1 MERWINNFSDVFW
14 QQGGIP
20 KSSILIGFSIINHPF
35 CSNKLGPGNLQVPG
49 VMNARQ
55 PPCLEGAWI
64 RPDGICTPN
73 CQEGYAPNHASF
85 TCSLE
90 GPWIFCRIFLG
101 SSCYVVLLAI
111 DGMLMVIVFV
121 LSWHFSLSSFGK
133 LWLLFFDDSQRFWVL
148 CLSAPCFEVHQMVPI
163 CCHWAI
169 PALQFGWMK
178 LQWMSLATDQ
188 RITNL
193 PPLPQHLIL
202 GFWWGGQSSLFS
214 SPRKNSGRRRSTEEP
229 EMVVVSKLTPKLLVG
244 NTRYDYIN
252 MWFD

>member
-1 MERWINNFSDVFW
+1 MNQQFLVVFGNKWIEKNFAA
-14 QQGGIP
+14 QI
-20 KSSILIGFSIINHPF
+20 HPA
-35 CSNKLGPGNLQVPG
+35 SQVPG

-85 TCSLE
+85 TCSLLWKS
-90 GPWIFCRIFLG
+90 GFVASKGQFVLFAKIFVNRIF
-101 SSCYVVLLAI
+101 
-111 DGMLMVIVFV
+111 FV
-121 LSWHFSLSSFGK
+121 SSWHFNSRTFGE
-133 LWLLFFDDSQRFWVL
+133 LRLLFLTTPRGLRSCV
-148 CLSAPCFEVHQMVPI
+148 LSAPFFVQVHQMVPI

-169 PALQFGWMK
+169 PALLFGWMK

-202 GFWWGGQSSLFS
+202 GFCEVAKAQRFFFQEQTFYFW
-214 SPRKNSGRRRSTEEP
+214 KVEKYRRT
-229 EMVVVSKLTPKLLVG
+229 
-244 NTRYDYIN
+244 
-252 MWFD
+252 

>member
-1 MERWINNFSDVFW
+1 MLEPRQPRRCQVWWMLDNLPALKVLGFVLMEFV
-14 QQGGIP
+14 
-20 KSSILIGFSIINHPF
+20 HPTAR
-35 CSNKLGPGNLQVPG
+35 KAMHQIMPVLLVAWKGPG
-49 VMNARQ
+49 
-55 PPCLEGAWI
+55 
-64 RPDGICTPN
+64 
-73 CQEGYAPNHASF
+73 
-85 TCSLE
+85 
-90 GPWIFCRIFLG
+90 IFFGSIFLG
-101 SSCYVVLLAI
+101 VVKLLLVVLLAI

-178 LQWMSLATDQ
+178 LQWMSLAIDQ

-202 GFWWGGQSSLFS
+202 GFWWGGQSSLFF

-244 NTRYDYIN
+244 NTR
-252 MWFD
+252 